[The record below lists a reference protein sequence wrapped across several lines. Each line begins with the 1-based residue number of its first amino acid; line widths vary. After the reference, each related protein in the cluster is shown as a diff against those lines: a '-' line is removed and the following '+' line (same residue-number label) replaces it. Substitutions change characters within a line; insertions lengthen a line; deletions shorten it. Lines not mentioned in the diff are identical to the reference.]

1 MKKNI
6 LKISFPVILISLLV
20 LGNTALASE
29 VTGKLSTGLSATNGD
44 TVNGV
49 VIAPPVASPVAG
61 SYTSAQSVGLTADG
75 ATHIYYT
82 IDGTTPACPS
92 TGTLYSSPISVA
104 SSLTINAISCYPQSK
119 SSTVA
124 TYAYTINIAPPP
136 SGGGGGGGGGS
147 YSSGGGSAAVTVN
160 TTHGITGFVTLMADW
175 GKTGAGLAA
184 DFNGDGKVD
193 IMDFVW
199 LMANWTK

>member
-1 MKKNI
+1 MNKNI
-6 LKISFPVILISLLV
+6 LKVSVVPVMLFSLLMV
-20 LGNTALASE
+20 GNTALASE
-29 VTGKLSTGLSATNGD
+29 VIGTLSTGLSSTVGT

-49 VIAPPVASPVAG
+49 VIAPPVANPTAG

-75 ATHIYYT
+75 ASNIYYT
-82 IDGTTPACPS
+82 TDGTAPACPA
-92 TGTLYSSPISVA
+92 TGILYSSPISVV
-104 SSLTINAISCYPQSK
+104 SSLTINAISCYPESK

-124 TYAYTINIAPPP
+124 TYAYTINIPTAP
-136 SGGGGGGGGGS
+136 SGGGGGGS

-160 TTHGITGFVTLMADW
+160 ATHGITDFVTLMANW
-175 GKTGAGLAA
+175 GKTGVGIAG

-193 IMDFVW
+193 ILDFVW